1 MKNCLYICFMGVQL
15 WWLYDV
21 LAVVVLLVCIYI
33 SGKKGVFK
41 SVFISVGCI
50 IGAFLAVSLSG
61 GVADSL
67 YKTTVRDG
75 NINKLEKSLID
86 VDITSYMGDAM
97 EGMGYNVIVSTKKLD
112 EILDSDKELDEQLYR
127 YMNNINGKVVDDEES
142 FHENLLECYAEVM
155 RKLISD
161 DVSKYAVETASAKIT
176 DGKADFGSLVRQ
188 IKDSDKRKDTARI
201 ISDDYIADAYKNVIR
216 LVVIV
221 VLSVI
226 IFIITVLTVRAVTA
240 GQTET
245 ENSKGSNILGGIF
258 GIITGAVILFVIS
271 VLLRLYCVMGDNETL
286 FFNNEAVEKTY
297 IFRYVYDFLKL

>member
-1 MKNCLYICFMGVQL
+1 MKNCLYIYFMGVQL

-21 LAVVVLLVCIYI
+21 LAVVGLLVCIYI
-33 SGKKGVFK
+33 SGRKGVFK
-41 SVFISVGCI
+41 SVFTSVGCI
-50 IGAFLAVSLSG
+50 IGAFLAGSVSG

-271 VLLRLYCVMGDNETL
+271 VLLRLYCVTGDNETL

>member
-1 MKNCLYICFMGVQL
+1 MGVQL
-15 WWLYDV
+15 WWFYDV
-21 LAVVVLLVCIYI
+21 LAVAVLLICIYL

-41 SVFISVGCI
+41 SVITSVGCVV
-50 IGAFLAVSLSG
+50 GAVIAVSVSG
-61 GVADSL
+61 AVSDSL
-67 YKTTVRDG
+67 YKTAVRDG
-75 NINKLEKSLID
+75 NISKLEKTLID
-86 VDITSYMGDAM
+86 TDISSYMGNAL
-97 EGMGYNVIVSTKKLD
+97 EGMGYNVVVSTKKLD
-112 EILDSDKELDEQLYR
+112 EIFDSDKDIDEQLYR
-127 YMNNINGKVVDDEES
+127 YMNNINGKVVDDEEN
-142 FHENLLECYAEVM
+142 FQKNLLECYATVM

-161 DVSKYAVETASAKIT
+161 DVSRYAVETASAKIT

-271 VLLRLYCVMGDNETL
+271 VLLRLYCVTGDNETL